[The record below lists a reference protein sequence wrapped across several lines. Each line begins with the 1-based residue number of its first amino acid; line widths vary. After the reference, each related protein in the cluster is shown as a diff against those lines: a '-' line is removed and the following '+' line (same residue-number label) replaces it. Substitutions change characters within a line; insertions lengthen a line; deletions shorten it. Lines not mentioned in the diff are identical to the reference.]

1 MTTVFLFCALA
12 GSTIL
17 LCQFG
22 LTLLGLGGHELGDG
36 DHGDMDMDHGDMD
49 MDHGDMDMAHDD
61 MDMAHDAT
69 DGAAHDAGADD
80 GHDSSDVHDQDQSNA
95 HRSTWLFGVISF
107 RTLVAAVAFFG
118 IAGMAAHAAELSLPN
133 QMLIA
138 AASGVGAMYLVH
150 WLMSLLYQLGEDN
163 TLCIQNA
170 VGCQAMVYVSIPAD
184 KSGRGKIQLE
194 LQGRLMEYGAVTSVP
209 SGLPTGARVVVVS
222 VVGGD
227 VLEVAP
233 AERQVVV

>member
-49 MDHGDMDMAHDD
+49 M
-61 MDMAHDAT
+61 AHDAA

-133 QMLIA
+133 QVLIA

-150 WLMSLLYQLGEDN
+150 WLMSLLYRLGEDN
-163 TLCIQNA
+163 TLCIHNA

-233 AERQVVV
+233 AERQVVA